1 MDAYLKRRGLIRRKL
16 RVRKRVVGTSIRPR
30 LSVYRSNSHIYA
42 QIIDDDSGKTLAS
55 ASSRDPKLK
64 KSEMNGGNIDAAQK
78 VGTLLAERAKA
89 ASVENIVFDRSG
101 RMYHG
106 RVRAL
111 ADAARTGGLVF

>member
-1 MDAYLKRRGLIRRKL
+1 MDAYLKRRGLIRRKA
-16 RVRKRVVGTSIRPR
+16 RVRKRVVGTPVRPR

-42 QIIDDDSGKTLAS
+42 QIIDDDSGKTLTS
-55 ASSRDPKLK
+55 ASSRDPELR
-64 KSEMNGGNIDAAQK
+64 KSDQSGGNIDAAQR
-78 VGTLLAERAKA
+78 VGTLLAERAK
-89 ASVENIVFDRSG
+89 SISLEKIVFDRSG